1 MMNLEILVGY
11 CKNKIEQYPVLRG
24 DIEDLCYLA
33 HDEVE
38 QGNSEVHEV
47 RLALSD
53 IEQLIEDYLQRI
65 KELELELKQLK
76 GEL

>member
-1 MMNLEILVGY
+1 MNLEILVGY
-11 CKNKIEQYPVLRG
+11 CKNRIEQYPVLRG
-24 DIEDLCYLA
+24 DIEDFCYLA

-38 QGNSEVHEV
+38 QGGSEAHEV
-47 RLALSD
+47 SLAVSD